1 MLREVDAIMASR
13 RNIVVESIRWQPI
26 EAHSVELV
34 ERKGLGHP
42 DTISD
47 AAAEES
53 SRLLSRYYLD
63 HYGTVL
69 HHNLDKV
76 LLVGGQAAPR
86 FGGGDVLQPIYITVA
101 GRATTEVRREDGSVE
116 KIPIGPIVL
125 DAVKNW
131 IRKNFRFLDPDRH
144 VVVDY
149 RIGHGSADLVG
160 IFELGKEERAPLAN
174 DTSVGVGFAPFS
186 TLERLVYETE
196 RLLNS
201 REFKEKNPEVGEDIK
216 VMGLRRG
223 KKIEVTIAAAMI
235 SSLVRDVDHYLAVKD
250 AVREAVLDLAAKL
263 APDYDVEVY
272 VNTADRPDK
281 GIVYLTVTGTSAEHG
296 DDGMTGRGN
305 RSYGLIT
312 PLRPMSLEAAAG
324 KNPVNH
330 VGKIY
335 NIMAM
340 NIARRVHESVEG
352 LQEVYVELLSQI
364 GRPIN
369 DPLVANVKVLAEKP
383 GEPLP
388 SSSLREIEAIV
399 EEELDSYRKITE
411 KLIRGE
417 ITVY

>member
-1 MLREVDAIMASR
+1 VTSR
-13 RNIVVESIRWQPI
+13 RNIVIESIRWQPI

-34 ERKGLGHP
+34 ERKGIGHP

-47 AAAEES
+47 AAAEEA
-53 SRLLSRYYLD
+53 SRRLSQYYLER
-63 HYGTVL
+63 YGAIL

-76 LLVGGQAAPR
+76 LLVGGQASPR

-101 GRATTEVRREDGSVE
+101 GRATTEVRLEDGGVE
-116 KIPIGPIVL
+116 KVPIGPIIL
-125 DAVKNW
+125 EAVKDW
-131 IRKNFRFLDPDRH
+131 IRRNFRFLDPDRH
-144 VVVDY
+144 VIVDY

-223 KKIEVTIAAAMI
+223 KKIDVTIAAAMI
-235 SSLVRDVDHYLAVKD
+235 SSLVKDVDHYLAVKD

-263 APDYDVEVY
+263 APDYDVEVH
-272 VNTADRPDK
+272 VNTADRPEK

-305 RSYGLIT
+305 RTYGLIT

-330 VGKIY
+330 VGKLY

-340 NIARRVHESVEG
+340 NIARRVYEAVEG
-352 LQEVYVELLSQI
+352 IREVYVELLSQI

-369 DPLVANVKVLAEKP
+369 DPLVANVKVLTEKP

-388 SSSLREIEAIV
+388 SNAIREIEAIV
-399 EEELDSYRKITE
+399 EDELDSYKKITE
-411 KLIRGE
+411 MLVRGE

>member
-1 MLREVDAIMASR
+1 MASR

-47 AAAEES
+47 AAAEEA

-63 HYGTVL
+63 HYGAVL

-86 FGGGDVLQPIYITVA
+86 FGSGDVLQPIYITVA

-160 IFELGKEERAPLAN
+160 IFELSKEERAPLAN

-186 TLERLVYETE
+186 TLEKLVYETE

-352 LQEVYVELLSQI
+352 LREVYVELLSQI

>member
-47 AAAEES
+47 AAAEEA

-63 HYGTVL
+63 HYGAVL

-86 FGGGDVLQPIYITVA
+86 FGSGDVLQPIYITVA

-160 IFELGKEERAPLAN
+160 IFELSKEERAPLAN

-186 TLERLVYETE
+186 TLEKLVYETE

-352 LQEVYVELLSQI
+352 LREVYVELLSQI